1 MSYCQ
6 ECGTKLIR
14 KELENEGLIP
24 FCPHCNE
31 FRFPMFNIAV
41 SMIVI
46 NEEKQKILLI
56 KQYGKDYFRLVAGY
70 VNKEENLENAAV
82 RELKEETGMSAD
94 RIRFNRSQ
102 YFEPSNTLMCN
113 FTVFVK
119 DDHEFNPNYEIDS
132 YAWFSFE
139 DARKNIDPNILAG
152 KFLNAYL
159 NESESGTS

>member
-31 FRFPMFNIAV
+31 FRVPMFYIAV

-119 DDHEFNPNYEIDS
+119 DDREFNPNYEIDS
-132 YAWFSFE
+132 YAWFSYE